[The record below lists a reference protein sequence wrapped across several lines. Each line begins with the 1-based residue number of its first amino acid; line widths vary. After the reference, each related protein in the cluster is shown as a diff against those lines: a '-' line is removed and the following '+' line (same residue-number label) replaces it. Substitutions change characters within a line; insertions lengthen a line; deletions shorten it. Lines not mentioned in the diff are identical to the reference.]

1 MRSYVAK
8 KARRFRS
15 WLNTETKSEIRGWQQ
30 LEWLLRELSE
40 PVAVTNM
47 AVHPST
53 LAWVINDL
61 RINRRQHIVE
71 LGAGLSTQL
80 IAKCLQKSYPSGIV
94 PVFVSVE
101 EDKDWIAYL
110 RQLLNKDGLGEYVT
124 FVHAPRTPIAQG
136 SWYRQDT
143 LDEAL
148 SNKGVDLLLIDGPSI
163 RQPAQREDR
172 LAAVDYFL
180 PRMADTYTLFVD
192 DAERPAERKL
202 LKMWSERTQVEF
214 ETMNAY
220 LGVITKGQH
229 FVSRPF

>member
-30 LEWLLRELSE
+30 LEWLLKELSE

-53 LAWVINDL
+53 LAWVINDI

-80 IAKCLQKSYPSGIV
+80 IAKCLQKCYPEGPV
-94 PVFVSVE
+94 PTFTSVE
-101 EDKDWIAYL
+101 ENEEWIGYL
-110 RQLLNKDGLGEYVT
+110 RNLLNKDDLGKYVT
-124 FVHAPRTPIAQG
+124 FVHAPRTLTENG
-136 SWYRQDT
+136 SWYKKEVLTQSLANT
-143 LDEAL
+143 
-148 SNKGVDLLLIDGPSI
+148 GVDLLLVDGPSI
-163 RQPAQREDR
+163 MQSSQREDR
-172 LAAVDYFL
+172 FAAIEYFL
-180 PRMADTYTLFVD
+180 PRMADRYTLFVD

-202 LKMWSERTQVEF
+202 LQVWGEREQLTF

-220 LGVITKGQH
+220 LGVITRGEH